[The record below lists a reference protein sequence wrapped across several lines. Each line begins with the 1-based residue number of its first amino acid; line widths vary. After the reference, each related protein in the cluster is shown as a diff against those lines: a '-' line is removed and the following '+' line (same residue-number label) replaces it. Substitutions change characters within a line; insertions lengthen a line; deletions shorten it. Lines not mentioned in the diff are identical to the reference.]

1 MQKYNIHVGNVYI
14 ILNRIVDSVNIKFES
29 QNTST
34 FKTYFVAYFFITGA
48 GITPTLQQYFSAR
61 ESVFALIL
69 PCPEYWKFHST
80 LIRKV
85 LLPFLD
91 EI

>member
-34 FKTYFVAYFFITGA
+34 FKTYFVAYF
-48 GITPTLQQYFSAR
+48 
-61 ESVFALIL
+61 
-69 PCPEYWKFHST
+69 
-80 LIRKV
+80 
-85 LLPFLD
+85 
-91 EI
+91 